1 MLYRLAIFTLCLV
14 AGQTLAAVPPFLDKH
29 CVECHDAETKK
40 GGLDLTSLSSDL
52 SNPQNFAKWVKVFDE
67 INHGEMPPKKKARPD
82 AAALQTYLGELSTKL
97 TAADEQ
103 RIHEV
108 GRAVKRRLNR
118 YEYENALRDILQ
130 TSWIEVKEAL
140 PEDTEA
146 YRFNKSGEALDVS
159 HVQLSRYITASTDA
173 MKAVLEASAAPNP
186 FVKRRFYARDQP
198 SYANHMKFSEFNQA
212 PERATFPTLGFAPQP
227 EVRAAKAP
235 MTVGKSDPKLRE
247 LEGVGVVASAY
258 EPIEP
263 AFTQFSAPIS
273 GRYRIKLC
281 GHSVWVGPNTD
292 PKKWYIPNL
301 DNVTKGRRAEP
312 LTVYAETRP
321 RILRRI
327 GNVDMNPDVT
337 VAELEV
343 DLKQGETIRVDAVR
357 FFRSRPGAG
366 RWQNPLAEKDGQP
379 GLVMRWIEVEPVT
392 GPWPTLG
399 YQAMFDQ
406 LPVRKVEGDGLKA
419 EVVTKDAAQDSER
432 LLKRFMESAY
442 RRPVTAEETQRFLP
456 VIQGALKTGSSF
468 AEAMMAGYA
477 GVLCSPGF
485 LYLEERPGRLEDY
498 ALAERLA
505 FFLWNSPPDAELR
518 QLAAQKKLHNP
529 AVLQGQVDRLLN
541 DARSQRFVNAFL
553 DYWLELR
560 KVGVTNPDE
569 NLYADYYLD
578 DHVMESAVDETRL
591 YFNELLAK
599 NLPAR
604 TVVDSDF
611 VFVNER
617 LGALYELPHV
627 EGVQLRKVKLPA
639 GSVRGGFLTQAS
651 VLKVTANGTTTS
663 PVVRGAWMMERIF
676 GRKPPA
682 PPPSVPAIEPDIR
695 GATTIRQQ
703 LESHRK
709 QESCAACHAKIDP
722 PGFALENFD
731 VMGGFRKAY
740 RAIDGKTPEVGIAKS
755 GQKLKFHWALP
766 VEADGVFDGQKF
778 ANIVDFKKHASAD
791 ERQLARNLVSQ
802 FTVFATGSPIGF
814 TDRAKVEAILDQAAA
829 HHYGVRDLVRG
840 LVASDLFLN
849 K

>member
-1 MLYRLAIFTLCLV
+1 MLYRLAIVLFSFATVQSV
-14 AGQTLAAVPPFLDKH
+14 AVVPPFLDKH

-52 SNPQNFAKWVKVFDE
+52 SNAQTFSKWVKVFDE
-67 INHGEMPPKKKARPD
+67 INQGEMPPKKKARPETS
-82 AAALQTYLGELSTKL
+82 AMQAYLGELSAKL
-97 TAADEQ
+97 SVADER
-103 RIHEV
+103 RITTV

-118 YEYENALRDILQ
+118 YEYENALRDVLQ
-130 TSWIEVKEAL
+130 TPWIEVKDAL

-159 HVQLSRYITASTDA
+159 HVQLSRYITASTEA
-173 MKAVLEASAAPNP
+173 MKAVLEASATPNP
-186 FVKRRFYARDQP
+186 FVKRRFYARDQL
-198 SYANHMKFSEFNQA
+198 SYAKHMKFSEFNQS

-227 EVRAAKAP
+227 DVRAAKAP
-235 MTVGKSDPKLRE
+235 ITVGKADPKTRE
-247 LEGVGVVASAY
+247 LEGFGVVASAY

-263 AFTQFSAPIS
+263 AFTQFSAPVS
-273 GRYRIKLC
+273 GRYHIKLC
-281 GHSVWVGPNTD
+281 GHTVWVGPNTD
-292 PKKWYIPNL
+292 AKRWFIPNL
-301 DNVTKGRRAEP
+301 DNVTKGRRSEP
-312 LTVYAETRP
+312 VTVYAETRQ
-321 RILRRI
+321 RNLRRI
-327 GNVDMNPDVT
+327 GNIDINPDVT
-337 VAELEV
+337 VADLEV

-366 RWQNPLAEKDGQP
+366 RFQNPLAEKDGQP
-379 GLVMRWIEVEPVT
+379 GLVMRWIEVEPVA

-406 LPVRKVEGDGLKA
+406 LPVRKVEGGSLKA
-419 EVVTKDAAQDSER
+419 EVVSQDPTKDAER
-432 LLKRFMESAY
+432 LLARFMQSAY
-442 RRPVTAEETQRFLP
+442 RRPVTTDERQRFFP
-456 VIQGALKTGSSF
+456 VIQNALKTGSSF

-477 GVLCSPGF
+477 TVLCSPGF
-485 LYLEERPGRLEDY
+485 LYLEEKPGRLEDY

-505 FFLWNSPPDAELR
+505 LFLWNSPPDAELK
-518 QLAAQKKLHNP
+518 QLAEQKKLHESQ
-529 AVLQGQVDRLLN
+529 VLQTQVDRLLN
-541 DARSQRFVNAFL
+541 DPRSTRFVNAFL

-569 NLYADYYLD
+569 NLYSDYYLD
-578 DHVMESAVDETRL
+578 DHLIESSLDETRL
-591 YFNELLAK
+591 YFWELISK

-604 TVVDSDF
+604 AVVDSDF

-617 LGALYELPHV
+617 LASLYSLPHV

-703 LESHRK
+703 LDSHRK

-731 VMGGFRKAY
+731 VMGGYRTAY

-755 GQKLKFHWALP
+755 GQKFKFHLALP
-766 VEADGVFDGQKF
+766 VEPYGVFDGKKF
-778 ANIVDFKKHASAD
+778 ANIVDFKKNSSAD
-791 ERQLARNLVSQ
+791 ERQLARNLLGQ
-802 FTVFATGSPIGF
+802 FTVFATGAPIGF
-814 TDRAKVEAILDQAAA
+814 TDRAKVEAILNQAAVG
-829 HHYGVRDLVRG
+829 HYGVRDLMHG
-840 LVASDLFLN
+840 LIASDLFLN